1 MITANNITSHE
12 FIGLD
17 TEITQSTNSQVIG
30 LNGRIIDETKSMFKI
45 NTEKGV
51 KSVAKST
58 NQWKFTLE
66 NRDIIV
72 EGSKIAK
79 RSFDRIGAKVWL
91 RILD

>member
-66 NRDIIV
+66 NKDIII

-91 RILD
+91 KISD